1 MKSKLYKKV
10 KDSFCVLP
18 FSHLATHPDGGVTP
32 CCESRHY
39 AKGYNLNNQN
49 FKDILNSRDF
59 EEVRQS
65 MLEGRKHP
73 SCNFCYKR
81 EEQGLDSKRIQ
92 ENKKYNFNENTLEY
106 FTSRPLIS
114 AELRLGNICNAKCLI
129 CNPWSS
135 SKWNEDASVVYHKK
149 VEFKQEWYKD
159 LKFYSTLIENSHD
172 LIHIWFNGGE
182 PTLIKEHISLLERL
196 VYLKKSN
203 SISLEYNINGTN
215 LPNKLLK
222 LWKKFKQVNLSVSID
237 DINERLYY
245 SRFPIRHTNVIE
257 NLQILSKTDFNIIIN
272 PTVSLYNIFNIHN
285 VYKFFKTNFNKEIVL
300 NFVKRPL
307 ILTINNLPEEC
318 KLEVLNNVKS
328 NNLPE
333 QMYRDIEFNLYNGKN
348 LGLTPFFNFT
358 NKLDKHRNISI
369 LEYLPEYTRWHTSKQ
384 VI

>member
-18 FSHLATHPDGGVTP
+18 FSHLATNPDGGVTT
-32 CCESRHY
+32 CCESMHY
-39 AKGYNLNNQN
+39 AKGYNLNYHN
-49 FKDILNSRDF
+49 FKDILNSKDF

-65 MLEGRKHP
+65 MLQGKKHP
-73 SCNFCYKR
+73 SCNFCYER
-81 EEQGLDSKRIQ
+81 EKQGLDSKRLR
-92 ENKKYNFNENTLEY
+92 ENKKFNFSEKTLEY
-106 FTSRPLIS
+106 FTSKPFIS

-135 SKWNEDASVVYHKK
+135 SKWNEDASVVYYDKIKFGH
-149 VEFKQEWYKD
+149 EWYRELEFYND
-159 LKFYSTLIENSHD
+159 LLKNSQD
-172 LIHIWFNGGE
+172 LTHIWFNGGE
-182 PTLIKEHISLLERL
+182 PTLIKEHIFLLEKL
-196 VYLKKSN
+196 IELGKSYL
-203 SISLEYNINGTN
+203 ITLQYHINGTN
-215 LPNKLLK
+215 LPDKLLE
-222 LWKKFKQVNLSVSID
+222 LWKKFEQVNIAISID

-245 SRFPIRHTNVIE
+245 SRFPIKHSNVIK
-257 NLQILSKTDFNIIIN
+257 NLQTLSKTDVNITIN

-285 VYKFFKTNFNKEIVL
+285 VYKFFKTNFNREIVL

-307 ILTINNLPEEC
+307 ILTINNVPEEC
-318 KLEVLNNVKS
+318 KSEVLYNIKS

-333 QMYRDIEFNLYNGKN
+333 QMYRDIKFNLYNGKN